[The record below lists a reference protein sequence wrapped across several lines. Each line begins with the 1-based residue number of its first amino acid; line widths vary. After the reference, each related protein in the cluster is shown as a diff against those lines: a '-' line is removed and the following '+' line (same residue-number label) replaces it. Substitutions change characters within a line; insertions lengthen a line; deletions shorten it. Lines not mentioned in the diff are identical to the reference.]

1 LPVDSSLVIGVDFG
15 GTAIKAGFVQG
26 GRILRAAEEPTPQTG
41 RADDVLDA
49 IARAVKALD
58 PAPASVGVAI
68 PGEVDSDGRCWG
80 LPNVAGFKGV
90 NLGVGLSE
98 RLGCPV
104 AVENDATT
112 AALGEY
118 LCGHGTRFPSFLMVT
133 LGTGVGGGLVLGGQL
148 YPGANGFAGE
158 IGHINVDRTE
168 NAPQCGCGKRG
179 CLETYTGTAALKR
192 MFVTFGGREV
202 SEIKEIADAARRG
215 NVAALDTFSA
225 MGEWLGRGL
234 AMIQNTLDLNALIFT
249 GGIARSFD
257 LIEPSVR
264 AALREGC
271 AAEPLAEVPLVVSEL
286 GAHAGVIGAAHLPQ
300 LGG

>member
-1 LPVDSSLVIGVDFG
+1 VIGVDFG
-15 GTAIKAGFVQG
+15 GTGIKAGIVKG
-26 GRILRAAEEPTPQTG
+26 GQVVRSVEEATPLTG

-49 IARAVKALD
+49 IARVVKALD
-58 PAPASVGVAI
+58 PSPGSVGVAI

-80 LPNVAGFKGV
+80 LPNVPGFKGI

-112 AALGEY
+112 AALGEF
-118 LCGHGTRFPSFLMVT
+118 LCGQGTRFPSFLMVT

-168 NAPQCGCGKRG
+168 YAPVCGCGKRG

-192 MFVTFGGREV
+192 MFVTFGGHEV
-202 SEIKEIADAARRG
+202 NEIREIADAARTG
-215 NVAALDTFSA
+215 NRAAIDTFQA

-234 AMIQNTLDLNALIFT
+234 AGIQNTLDLNALIFA
-249 GGIARSFD
+249 GGIAKSFD
-257 LIEPSVR
+257 LIEPALR
-264 AALREGC
+264 AALRENC
-271 AAEPLAEVPLVVSEL
+271 AALPLADVPLVVSQL
-286 GAHAGVIGAAHLPQ
+286 GAQAGVLGAAHLPQ